1 MLNIVEPPSLAVT
14 PENVYYFSQ
23 SQQLQAIMVFITV
36 KAAIM
41 QSEVA
46 AQKISVQLA
55 VLHFFIR
62 RCFLRTF
69 RDEFRISQL

>member
-1 MLNIVEPPSLAVT
+1 MLNILEPATLAVT

-62 RCFLRTF
+62 RYFLRTF